1 MTAIRRVR
9 RASHKLS
16 MAEILEIFTA
26 TGRQPLRFT
35 AYDGSSAG
43 DDDAELGLGS
53 SDATRRHLPGRPRP
67 ANSALPARTYRVT
80 CRPTAC
86 IPAIPTSY

>member
-1 MTAIRRVR
+1 MTAIRESA

-16 MAEILEIFTA
+16 MAEILAIFTA
-26 TGRQPLRFT
+26 TGQQSLKFT

-43 DDDAELGLGS
+43 DDDAELGL
-53 SDATRRHLPGRPRP
+53 DLRTPAAPPTWRPLP
-67 ANSALPARTYRVT
+67 ANSALPARTYRVI

-86 IPAIPTSY
+86 IPAIRTSY